1 MGKEKKK
8 KKPPKKKKKIFIKNI
23 ARSNREWLPEV

>member
-8 KKPPKKKKKIFIKNI
+8 KKDHAILVFACYLRTVQYI
-23 ARSNREWLPEV
+23 AQAQ